1 MRKIAIIFILCLFSC
16 NRSEP
21 EKETTVSF
29 DEVVTQED
37 EFPIWVWHGFSSDS
51 IGEGDLLRIVK
62 IDGDSVYL
70 EPEKR
75 RNYE

>member
-1 MRKIAIIFILCLFSC
+1 MK
-16 NRSEP
+16 
-21 EKETTVSF
+21 
-29 DEVVTQED
+29 DEGVTQED